1 MQIDKDVS
9 IVIIT
14 ISLIFFVTGVIINYW
29 KKNKYIK
36 NIEKIMDGLD
46 EKYLIS
52 EVIDKPKRE
61 ENLAYYKLLKRANKS
76 MLENVTDVKNT
87 QKEYKEYIESWV
99 NEIKIPIT
107 SAKLLCEN
115 NKSEITN
122 KIDEEIE
129 EINNYVEQALF
140 YARLDQVSN
149 DFMIRKIKLADVIK
163 NVLSRNK
170 KIMIQNNMKVEL
182 KNTDVSAY
190 SDEKWLEFILN
201 QIIINSIKYKKEQN
215 ATIIIETTE
224 NKENVKLKIKDN
236 GIGIKKSEID
246 RIFDKGFTGTN
257 GRNQKKSTGIGLYLC
272 KRLCEE
278 IGMNLKAES
287 IENEYTEMIITI
299 PRNKKINE

>member
-1 MQIDKDVS
+1 
-9 IVIIT
+9 
-14 ISLIFFVTGVIINYW
+14 
-29 KKNKYIK
+29 
-36 NIEKIMDGLD
+36 
-46 EKYLIS
+46 
-52 EVIDKPKRE
+52 
-61 ENLAYYKLLKRANKS
+61 
-76 MLENVTDVKNT
+76 
-87 QKEYKEYIESWV
+87 
-99 NEIKIPIT
+99 
-107 SAKLLCEN
+107 
-115 NKSEITN
+115 
-122 KIDEEIE
+122 
-129 EINNYVEQALF
+129 
-140 YARLDQVSN
+140 
-149 DFMIRKIKLADVIK
+149 
-163 NVLSRNK
+163 
-170 KIMIQNNMKVEL
+170 MKVEL
-182 KNTDVSAY
+182 KNTDVIKLI

-246 RIFDKGFTGTN
+246 RIFDKGFTNN